1 MKITELFENYSSNK
15 IYLHGGP
22 SKLDG
27 GSFRRGG
34 RKGHDM
40 GALFFIEES
49 VAGYTYALGYAMSRG
64 TDTGIYR
71 VNIKLP
77 DNQIFDFTN
86 QKHKQIAKEFLSDQ
100 EYKSW
105 ESSKGDTGH
114 IDWAVIDEE
123 IIEEM
128 GFKGVIIHERNAGQI
143 SKSSITSVAIFD
155 PQYINI
161 IEFIPKKV
169 AMEKYG
175 KKRLM

>member
-1 MKITELFENYSSNK
+1 MKITEIFENYTSDK
-15 IYLHGGP
+15 TYLHGGP

-27 GSFRRGG
+27 GKFKRGG

-49 VAGYTYALGYAMSRG
+49 DAGYKYALGYAISRG
-64 TDTGIYR
+64 QDTGIYR
-71 VNIKLP
+71 VKLNLP
-77 DNQIFDFTN
+77 VNKIFDFTN
-86 QKHKQIAKEFLSDQ
+86 FQHKKIAKEFLSDQ
-100 EYKSW
+100 EYSSW
-105 ESSKGDTGH
+105 EESKGDTGH

-128 GFKGVIIHERNAGQI
+128 GFQGVIIHERNSGQI

-155 PQYINI
+155 PSYVKI
-161 IEFIPKKV
+161 IDFIPKKDV
-169 AMEKYG
+169 IEKYG

>member
-1 MKITELFENYSSNK
+1 MKIVELFEDYSPSK
-15 IYLHGGP
+15 VYLHGGP

-27 GSFRRGG
+27 GKFKRGG

-49 VAGYTYALGYAMSRG
+49 DAGYTYALGYAMARG
-64 TDTGIYR
+64 SDTGIYR
-71 VNIKLP
+71 VNINLP
-77 DNQIFDFTN
+77 SDQIFDFSN
-86 QKHKQIAKEFLSDQ
+86 RKHKQFAKEFLSDQ
-100 EYKSW
+100 EYQSW
-105 ESSKGDTGH
+105 ENSKGDTGH

-128 GFKGVIIHERNAGQI
+128 GFKGIIIHERNSGQI

-155 PQYINI
+155 PAYVNI
-161 IEFIPKKV
+161 IDFIPKKD